1 MKILLWIG
9 AAIFTVG
16 LFVGVFGLVSYG
28 LAFVI
33 SYFSGRPLD
42 NQLWLVCL
50 IVVLVVKWVFT
61 RVSIQKE

>member
-9 AAIFTVG
+9 AAIFTAG
-16 LFVGVFGLVSYG
+16 LVIGIFGLVSYG

-33 SYFSGRPLD
+33 AYFLGRPLD

-50 IVVLVVKWVFT
+50 IAVLVVKWVFT
-61 RVSIQKE
+61 RVSIRKE

>member
-9 AAIFTVG
+9 AAIFTEG
-16 LFVGVFGLVSYG
+16 LVVGVFGLVSYG

-33 SYFSGRPLD
+33 AYFLGRPLD

-50 IVVLVVKWVFT
+50 IAVLVVKWVFT
-61 RVSIQKE
+61 RVTIQKE

>member
-9 AAIFTVG
+9 AAIFTVA
-16 LFVGVFGLVSYG
+16 LVVGIFGLVSYG

-50 IVVLVVKWVFT
+50 IVVLVVKWIFT
-61 RVSIQKE
+61 RVTILKE